1 MAYGRVLLVL
11 LAIVAAGASFR
22 CGGDVPSPEP
32 ATPTA
37 SPALGPPPALLGLE
51 PFYQKYLDAGGI
63 PVVSS
68 SDVSDETLVR
78 VAATLDE
85 MLVQRPEMREA
96 IVASGARIA
105 VLAADEPATSLPE
118 YRYRAREDPDWTTF
132 DGRAMST
139 MRGLGPT
146 RWVPVTV
153 IGEELVLCHPDQSYR
168 QDSLVHEVGHL
179 VLNLGVEAPTGT
191 GGFRQQLGLLLG
203 QALQQGLWV
212 NTYSATNADEYWAV
226 AVQAWFDVGGSLNG
240 VDTREELEAYD
251 PRIARLVQEVFGDAT
266 LSSSCY
272 LGAYPD
278 TEVRRYVVQGVVL
291 GPDDVP
297 LSGIVVWAFLGEDVA
312 GASRTDAAGSFTLLA
327 SDGEMNIAFCTR
339 EGEEVAFGGWH
350 GGEDGL
356 TPWRG
361 EATPVV
367 VSGESV
373 TGMVIKLPADHGIT
387 EC

>member
-11 LAIVAAGASFR
+11 LAVVAAGASFR
-22 CGGDVPSPEP
+22 CGGGVPSPEP

-96 IVASGARIA
+96 IVASGGRVA

-118 YRYRAREDPDWTTF
+118 YRYRA
-132 DGRAMST
+132 
-139 MRGLGPT
+139 
-146 RWVPVTV
+146 
-153 IGEELVLCHPDQSYR
+153 
-168 QDSLVHEVGHL
+168 
-179 VLNLGVEAPTGT
+179 
-191 GGFRQQLGLLLG
+191 
-203 QALQQGLWV
+203 
-212 NTYSATNADEYWAV
+212 
-226 AVQAWFDVGGSLNG
+226 
-240 VDTREELEAYD
+240 REELEAYD

-312 GASRTDAAGSFTLLA
+312 GASRTDADGSFTLLA

-356 TPWRG
+356 APRRE
-361 EATPVV
+361 EATPLVV
-367 VSGESV
+367 RGESV